1 MMTLYYP
8 AYSKGVRIIVLRFA
22 MELVGCYDSQCF
34 AVPSILRFV
43 QSVQWFAQSLR
54 WFAQSVRL
62 FAQSGPAF
70 CTVGVLVCT
79 VNAIWWVW
87 ICQHP

>member
-1 MMTLYYP
+1 
-8 AYSKGVRIIVLRFA
+8 
-22 MELVGCYDSQCF
+22 MEQVGCYSQCF
-34 AVPSILRFV
+34 APSILRFV
-43 QSVQWFAQSLR
+43 QSVQ

-79 VNAIWWVW
+79 VNAMGGGYVSIPDSCNVTKKRPR
-87 ICQHP
+87 IR